1 MGEHIVLTA
10 SDGFKLGAYR
20 ADPAGPPRG
29 GIVVI
34 QEIMGVNHH
43 IRAMTDLYAA
53 QGYLAVAPALFD
65 RAEPGY
71 EAGYDGPSIQR
82 GSAMAGKIDRAKMVL
97 DAGAAIDYVRSA
109 GKVGI
114 IGYCLGGTIAYLA
127 ACQISGLS
135 AASCYYGGGVLAA
148 KDETPRG
155 PTILHFGTKDAHI
168 PVAGVKEFEA
178 LHPALPVYVYEAEH
192 GFNCDERGSYD
203 APSAAL
209 ARQRT
214 FDFFKR
220 EIG

>member
-71 EAGYDGPSIQR
+71 DAGYDGPSIQR
-82 GSAMAGKIDRAKMVL
+82 GMAVAGQIDRAKMVV

-127 ACQISGLS
+127 ACRLPGLS

-148 KDETPRG
+148 KDESPRM
-155 PTILHFGTKDAHI
+155 PTILHFGAKDAHI

-178 LHPALPVYVYEAEH
+178 LHPTLPVYVYDADH

>member
-1 MGEHIVLTA
+1 MGEHIILTA
-10 SDGFKLGAYR
+10 SDGFKLGAWR

-53 QGYLAVAPALFD
+53 QGYLALAPAMFD
-65 RAEPGY
+65 RAEPGF
-71 EAGYDGPSIQR
+71 EVGYDGPSIQR
-82 GSAMAGKIDRAKMVL
+82 GMGIAGKLDRAKVML
-97 DAGAAIDYVRSA
+97 DAEAAIDYVRSA

-114 IGYCLGGTIAYLA
+114 VGYCLGGTVAYLS
-127 ACQISGLS
+127 ACRLSGLS

-148 KDETPRG
+148 KDESPRV
-155 PTILHFGTKDAHI
+155 PTILHFGSKDAHI

-178 LHPALPVYVYEAEH
+178 LHPTLPVYVYDADH

>member
-71 EAGYDGPSIQR
+71 DAGYDGPSIQR
-82 GSAMAGKIDRAKMVL
+82 GMAVAGQIDRTKMVV

-127 ACQISGLS
+127 ACRLPGLS

-148 KDETPRG
+148 KDESPRM
-155 PTILHFGTKDAHI
+155 PTILHFGAKDAHI

-178 LHPALPVYVYEAEH
+178 LHPTLPVYVYDADH